1 MIQTKKRPVLISVI
15 CIIGY
20 LWIVFTFPGIFSPF
34 IKRLG
39 DWYPAIYGLIV
50 ASSFISFVG
59 VWHMKKWGV
68 NLYVFTFFA
77 KQIFLYLINDYGPGT
92 IAGVV
97 LSVFFIISF
106 LVYYRKMNA
115 NL

>member
-1 MIQTKKRPVLISVI
+1 MIQTKKRPTLLTVI

-50 ASSFISFVG
+50 AFSFISFVG

-68 NLYVFTFFA
+68 NLYIITFFA
-77 KQIFLYLINDYGPGT
+77 KQIFLYLIDDYEMGT
-92 IAGVV
+92 IVGIF

-106 LVYYRKMNA
+106 LVFYKRMNS